1 MERQFTQKEKYTKSI
16 LKYMKNIQI
25 HSELQKDNLRQPL
38 FWPIKR
44 AKFQKYT
51 LYAGEWGGYEKTD
64 LWYIASEKA
73 NWYNPVDWKFG
84 IV

>member
-1 MERQFTQKEKYTKSI
+1 
-16 LKYMKNIQI
+16 MKNIQI
-25 HSELQKDNLRQPL
+25 HSELQKYNLRQPL
-38 FWPIKR
+38 SWPVKL
-44 AKFQKYT
+44 AKFQKYP

-64 LWYIASEKA
+64 LWCIASEKA